1 MLLTNL
7 AQDGR
12 NHRRVEISKF
22 PSASS
27 HNHTISRQEIQGEDD
42 GPEEDSSSTAS
53 FVTCSEAETSQCTPA
68 QGTVNIGA
76 SQPTDKTSDEATPA
90 EASGISGSFSEAK
103 GTPSG
108 DKQSLEEMDLPSSA
122 PGARDRDHGRD
133 NRASWTQR
141 WYGAI
146 FRQRNQT
153 SSEPN
158 SNKTERH
165 RPVSLLIPAT
175 SILQAAARQD
185 DTRPTTHPQATR
197 QPRKAALE
205 ARTLQTTNEL
215 GYKNLA
221 DLYAKFDMDYVE
233 SLKADLLNI
242 DAGKTRTLDLALSVT
257 SSAFEDMKKMQCQ
270 FCKLYF
276 TTEQN
281 FRELDNGLSPC
292 SYHPGKHHD
301 GYASPLTNGCYNCAG
316 VPERSVIGADTVR
329 NGWTC
334 CNRAVSVDDTV
345 SGLPKKS
352 RGCANGYHYEM
363 KKTRCY
369 ICDGLFTDEDNQK
382 KLNGSSPC
390 SYHPGKRFDDLTSS

>member
-1 MLLTNL
+1 MS
-7 AQDGR
+7 
-12 NHRRVEISKF
+12 ES

-27 HNHTISRQEIQGEDD
+27 HSQTILRQEIQGEDD
-42 GPEEDSSSTAS
+42 VREEDSSSTAS
-53 FVTCSEAETSQCTPA
+53 FVTCSEAETSRCTPA

-108 DKQSLEEMDLPSSA
+108 YKQSLEEMNPSSA

-141 WYGAI
+141 CYGAI
-146 FRQRNQT
+146 FGQRNQT

-158 SNKTERH
+158 SNKTESH
-165 RPVSLLIPAT
+165 QPVPLLVPAT
-175 SILQAAARQD
+175 SSLQAATRQD
-185 DTRPTTHPQATR
+185 DTAPTTHPQAIR
-197 QPRKAALE
+197 QPRKAALK

-215 GYKNLA
+215 GHKNLA
-221 DLYAKFDMDYVE
+221 DLYARFDTDYVKN
-233 SLKADLLNI
+233 LKADLLSM
-242 DAGKTRTLDLALSVT
+242 DSVKTGTLDLALSVT
-257 SSAFEDMKKMQCQ
+257 SSALEDMKKTQCQ

-281 FRELDNGLSPC
+281 LRELDNGLSPC

-301 GYASPLTNGCYNCAG
+301 GYVSPLTNDCYNCAG
-316 VPERSVIGADTVR
+316 VPERNMIGAGTVR
-329 NGWTC
+329 HGWTC
-334 CNRAVSVDDTV
+334 CHRAVFVDDTV
-345 SGLPKKS
+345 SGLPKNS
-352 RGCANGYHYEM
+352 RGCANGYHHEM

-369 ICDGLFTDEDNQK
+369 ICDRLFTDEENKK
-382 KLNGSSPC
+382 KLNSSSPC
-390 SYHPGKRFDDLTSS
+390 SYHPGKQFAGLTSS